1 MNSDAKR
8 CSRCRQEKELTAFYR
23 RRASRDGRES
33 ICKECDAVVRRE
45 RYLRD
50 PTAVTARNRRW
61 LSQHP
66 DRQLEYRTRD
76 YLKRR
81 HGVSIEEYREAAA
94 RQPGGCIACG
104 SSDATAAFDLLV
116 PLRVEEQLQLYCRPC
131 ARLAKA
137 LLAEPDRYLLI
148 WRAVRSRF

>member
-1 MNSDAKR
+1 MNNDAKR
-8 CSRCRQEKELTAFYR
+8 CSRCHQEKEKADFYR

-33 ICKECDAVVRRE
+33 ICKECDALARRE

-50 PTAVTARNRRW
+50 PGAAVARNRRW

-81 HGVSIEEYREAAA
+81 HGVSVEEYREAAA
-94 RQPGGCIACG
+94 RQPAGCIACG
-104 SSDATAAFDLLV
+104 SNDPSAAFDLLV
-116 PLRVEEQLQLYCRPC
+116 PLRVEEQVQLYCRPC
-131 ARLAKA
+131 AGLAKA
-137 LLAEPDRYLLI
+137 LLAQPDRFMLI
-148 WRAVRSRF
+148 WRTVNSG